1 MICDLV
7 HDIVDSIAHVLTFN
21 YTLTIYR
28 LIFDFCTENFNVL
41 CTYIMMQTF
50 AILLKIQIC
59 VLINHVWYQIV
70 RNEKQIPKWSF
81 LF

>member
-1 MICDLV
+1 MSFELKMIMVDVSTDDFDLPTN
-7 HDIVDSIAHVLTFN
+7 SPLLF
-21 YTLTIYR
+21 
-28 LIFDFCTENFNVL
+28 
-41 CTYIMMQTF
+41 IMMQTF

>member
-1 MICDLV
+1 
-7 HDIVDSIAHVLTFN
+7 
-21 YTLTIYR
+21 
-28 LIFDFCTENFNVL
+28 
-41 CTYIMMQTF
+41 MMQTF

-81 LF
+81 LFQIFQILIN

>member
-1 MICDLV
+1 MVQDIYDVYRHKADILV
-7 HDIVDSIAHVLTFN
+7 ENDIFFQFN
-21 YTLTIYR
+21 IG
-28 LIFDFCTENFNVL
+28 
-41 CTYIMMQTF
+41 IMMQTF

>member
-1 MICDLV
+1 MGFFSDFF
-7 HDIVDSIAHVLTFN
+7 HVLAF
-21 YTLTIYR
+21 
-28 LIFDFCTENFNVL
+28 
-41 CTYIMMQTF
+41 IMMQTF
-50 AILLKIQIC
+50 AILFKIQIY